1 MINQGRVSGSCQ
13 GSSLPAAPALKWNDQ
28 LYRAANDHSQDM
40 ATNRFFEGKGSDGST
55 AAKRL
60 VRHGYQ
66 ARAQAQYISAGSATA
81 PDVFG
86 QLSCDLIMSRNYTEF
101 GASMVENP
109 KDSFRYYWTV
119 LLAQPMASPTPPTVN
134 PTPPSTPVAAAAE
147 TKRVL
152 EITNQA
158 RAQARTCGTKQMP
171 AVPPLTWDDRLAA
184 AAQSHSQD
192 MVTNQFFDHRG
203 SNGSSVG
210 QRVRQQGY
218 QGSAVGENISKGHS
232 TAREVVDGWL
242 RSPGH
247 CNNIMSPDF
256 SQLGVGLIGNTW
268 TQVFAH
274 PF

>member
-1 MINQGRVSGSCQ
+1 MASTFNREPRSSARVQNLSRPPSSSRHAIAPSQSSRPVSGSR
-13 GSSLPAAPALKWNDQ
+13 PHP
-28 LYRAANDHSQDM
+28 
-40 ATNRFFEGKGSDGST
+40 
-55 AAKRL
+55 
-60 VRHGYQ
+60 
-66 ARAQAQYISAGSATA
+66 
-81 PDVFG
+81 
-86 QLSCDLIMSRNYTEF
+86 
-101 GASMVENP
+101 
-109 KDSFRYYWTV
+109 
-119 LLAQPMASPTPPTVN
+119 
-134 PTPPSTPVAAAAE
+134 
-147 TKRVL
+147 
-152 EITNQA
+152 
-158 RAQARTCGTKQMP
+158 
-171 AVPPLTWDDRLAA
+171 
-184 AAQSHSQD
+184 
-192 MVTNQFFDHRG
+192 FDHRG